1 MADSDKPAPANQ
13 TIQLDALDASEALK
27 VTEGVGV
34 SSSGSTGEGV
44 PSRRPTPPPLPPS
57 AFVSN
62 PPPTPAVMT
71 SRAPTLPPPRPLGQK
86 VALVALFVVII
97 AGAIA
102 GGLAVGSQARGKLAT
117 PAASSAAPGTLSPS
131 ASDNVLVL
139 PTIEMS
145 SQPAGN

>member
-1 MADSDKPAPANQ
+1 MA
-13 TIQLDALDASEALK
+13 
-27 VTEGVGV
+27 
-34 SSSGSTGEGV
+34 
-44 PSRRPTPPPLPPS
+44 
-57 AFVSN
+57 
-62 PPPTPAVMT
+62 
-71 SRAPTLPPPRPLGQK
+71 
-86 VALVALFVVII
+86 ALFVVII